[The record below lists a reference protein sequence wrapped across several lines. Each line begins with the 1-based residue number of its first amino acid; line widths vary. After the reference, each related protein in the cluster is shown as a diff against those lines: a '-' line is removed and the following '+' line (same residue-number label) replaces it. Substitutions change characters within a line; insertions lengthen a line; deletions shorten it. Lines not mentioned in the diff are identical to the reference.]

1 MVDAIG
7 AAVAAMTNDLSRM
20 NVIGQN
26 LANASTAGYRREM
39 AVAQPFQDALAT
51 GGGHTLTTAAPAGI
65 DRIQDFK
72 PGMLQPT
79 RNPLDLAL
87 EGEGFFEIMTDGG
100 PRYTR
105 QGNFRLDAVGRL
117 VTESGSPVM
126 GDSGE
131 IVLKST
137 QVSIDS
143 QGRILEGDR
152 PAGQLRIARFTDPH
166 TLAHVGSGVYAMG
179 DGSTLKSDGYARV
192 RQGFLEGSNVN
203 STQEMVK
210 MIETV
215 RHFES
220 GQKVIQAYDDMLS
233 RALGKLGEF

>member
-7 AAVAAMTNDLSRM
+7 AAVASMTNDIARM
-20 NVIGQN
+20 TVIGQN

-39 AVAQPFQDALAT
+39 AVATPFQDVLSAGAGRTYATALA
-51 GGGHTLTTAAPAGI
+51 GV
-65 DRIQDFK
+65 DRVQDFK
-72 PGMLQPT
+72 PGMLQAT
-79 RNPLDLAL
+79 RNPLDLAI
-87 EGEGFFEIMTDGG
+87 EGDGFFEVMTDAGA
-100 PRYTR
+100 RYTR
-105 QGNFRLDAVGRL
+105 QGNFRLDALGRL
-117 VTESGSPVM
+117 VNEAGAPVM
-126 GDSGE
+126 GEGGE
-131 IVLKST
+131 IVLKSA
-137 QVSIDS
+137 QIGIDA

-166 TLAHVGSGVYAMG
+166 TLAHLGSGMYAMG
-179 DGSTLKSDGYARV
+179 DGSTLRSDGYARV

-233 RALGKLGEF
+233 RALTKLGEF